1 MDKIFYKTAMECHL
15 NCCNS
20 GGMERNGHVDFAL
33 PDKMFTEVSVN
44 SRQIGSQELHMIF
57 ALGCFILIKQS
68 FMLDIK
74 MLSDMFTT
82 TS

>member
-1 MDKIFYKTAMECHL
+1 
-15 NCCNS
+15 
-20 GGMERNGHVDFAL
+20 MERSGYVDFAL

-44 SRQIGSQELHMIF
+44 SRQIGTQELHMIF
-57 ALGCFILIKQS
+57 ALGCFSLLQKQFILIKQS